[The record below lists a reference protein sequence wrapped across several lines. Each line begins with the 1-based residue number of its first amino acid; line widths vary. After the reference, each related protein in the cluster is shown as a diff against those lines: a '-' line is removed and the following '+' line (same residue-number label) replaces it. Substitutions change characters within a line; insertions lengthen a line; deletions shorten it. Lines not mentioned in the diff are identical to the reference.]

1 MRAASL
7 CSIGWTSEA
16 TKSPKPERSLS
27 DQAIYA
33 LVLSGYS
40 QQWAGRSDETRATFG
55 RLVRAMMPNAG
66 FVIASGSETRS
77 LRAMAYA
84 GLADKPNA
92 LDEARQAVA
101 DNEKDAVIGPIT
113 ERTAQEFWRRSVRSI
128 QR

>member
-1 MRAASL
+1 MRAASV

-16 TKSPKPERSLS
+16 TKSLKSERSLS

-33 LVLSGYS
+33 LVLLGYS
-40 QQWAGRSDETRATFG
+40 QWAGRSDEARAAFG

-77 LRAMAYA
+77 LLAMAYA

-113 ERTAQEFWRRSVRSI
+113 EANRARVLS
-128 QR
+128 